1 MCTYWGLWWGTCPKL
16 FRSAVSPRTSATR
29 WRRRLKQGL
38 SLTGY
43 VRRELEYLAKRPHV
57 VRDNAAV
64 VRQTQAVVGGRVDRD
79 MILSTL
85 HEGRHA

>member
-1 MCTYWGLWWGTCPKL
+1 MVGD
-16 FRSAVSPRTSATR
+16 VSKVIQIRGVPEDVCDALAATAEA
-29 WRRRLKQGL
+29 QGL

-64 VRQTQAVVGGRVDRD
+64 VRQTQTQAVVGGRVDRD

>member
-1 MCTYWGLWWGTCPKL
+1 MVGD
-16 FRSAVSPRTSATR
+16 VSKVIQIRGVPEDVCDALAATAEA
-29 WRRRLKQGL
+29 QGL

>member
-1 MCTYWGLWWGTCPKL
+1 
-16 FRSAVSPRTSATR
+16 
-29 WRRRLKQGL
+29 
-38 SLTGY
+38 